1 MFPSQKLNIM
11 STTTNFS
18 AQYIDLKRS
27 VFTTSNRTRRF
38 FVYGVEDKEEAART
52 LNDYMSKKG
61 VSFKPFYENNISEP
75 FVSDWR
81 AHQIEVDRLEVHP
94 EEIDDGTGEPGKI
107 SYVEEVFFTRV
118 MKYIAGDTTTE
129 PKVLEYQSYTLVFGH
144 RSVEFWASESFAAEM
159 SREVIVEDYLMECAN
174 NGESQ
179 SPSTPIENIELR
191 GLWLPT
197 ELFLNEEGN
206 FDKDKIFNDLTT
218 KPPMSNIPIFHHMAA
233 ALFSQRRIVEDMD
246 FRFFWRFL
254 SSYLQPIT
262 PDWLVEY
269 RLYCIDIKDAD
280 IEFYMYHK
288 MDPEAVVN
296 DSLKKAFPDLGM
308 SRDEADEAVNKYAV
322 EHNGTVTVIDYTRDS
337 DCDPYVQAD
346 KFVDFLQ
353 KATDAEGIKDGVDDT
368 SNEYSF
374 MKILY
379 FFVWLVKRIPNLPEK
394 DLEEMLVGAKLG
406 KVAEFLA
413 NYSATKT
420 NIPVVGLVRFISL
433 VEFLDAHSKLWYD
446 PNHYN
451 PDCRYD
457 EYPELPCISFACD
470 FRGTLKNL
478 FNV

>member
-1 MFPSQKLNIM
+1 M
-11 STTTNFS
+11 STTNFS
-18 AQYIDLKRS
+18 AQSAQNVDLKRS
-27 VFTTSNRTRRF
+27 VFTTTNRTRRF
-38 FVYGVEDKEEAART
+38 FVYGVEDKDEAART
-52 LNDYMSKKG
+52 INDYMSKKG
-61 VSFKPFYENNISEP
+61 IRFKPCYEQNISDP
-75 FVSDWR
+75 FISDWR
-81 AHQIEVDRLEVHP
+81 AHQLEVVRLQTHP

-118 MKYIAGDTTTE
+118 MKHIAQDTCTE
-129 PKVLEYQSYTLVFGH
+129 PKVLEFQSYTLVFGH
-144 RSVEFWASESFAAEM
+144 RFVEFWASESFAAEM
-159 SREVIVEDYLMECAN
+159 AREVIVEDYLMECAN
-174 NGESQ
+174 NGE

-218 KPPMSNIPIFHHMAA
+218 KPPMSNIPILHHMAA
-233 ALFSQRRIVEDMD
+233 ALFSQRRLVEDMD

-269 RLYCIDIKDAD
+269 RLYCINFKVD
-280 IEFYMYHK
+280 IEFYMYHRL
-288 MDPEAVVN
+288 DPEATVVN

-308 SRDEADEAVNKYAV
+308 SRDKADEVVNKYAA

-337 DCDPYVQAD
+337 DCDPYAQAD

-353 KATDAEGIKDGVDDT
+353 KTTDAEGIKDGMDEST
-368 SNEYSF
+368 F

-379 FFVWLVKRIPNLPEK
+379 FFVWLIKRIPIGSEEELK
-394 DLEEMLVGAKLG
+394 EMLIGAKLG

-420 NIPVVGLVRFISL
+420 NIPVVGLFRFISDSVTL
-433 VEFLDAHSKLWYD
+433 LKRAHTWYD
-446 PNHYN
+446 PDHYN
-451 PDCRYD
+451 THCNYE
-457 EYPELPCISFACD
+457 EYPELPCIYFEGD
-470 FRGTLKNL
+470 FRGTLKNF

>member
-1 MFPSQKLNIM
+1 M
-11 STTTNFS
+11 STNFTSAQS
-18 AQYIDLKRS
+18 AQYNLTNVDLKRS

-38 FVYGVEDKEEAART
+38 FVYGVTTREEAART

-61 VSFKPFYENNISEP
+61 VSFKPCYEQNMSDP
-75 FVSDWR
+75 FISDWR
-81 AHQIEVDRLEVHP
+81 AHQLEVVRLQTHP

-118 MKYIAGDTTTE
+118 MKYIAQDSCE
-129 PKVLEYQSYTLVFGH
+129 LSKVLEYQSYTLVFGH
-144 RSVEFWASESFAAEM
+144 RSVEFWASESLAAEM
-159 SREVIVEDYLMECAN
+159 AREVIVEDYLMECAN
-174 NGESQ
+174 NGE

-218 KPPMSNIPIFHHMAA
+218 KPPMSNIPILHHMAA
-233 ALFSQRRIVEDMD
+233 ALFSQRSQRRIVEDMD
-246 FRFFWRFL
+246 FRFFCRFIT
-254 SSYLQPIT
+254 SYLQPII
-262 PDWLVEY
+262 PDWIVES
-269 RLYCIDIKDAD
+269 RLYCIDFKDAD

-288 MDPEAVVN
+288 MDPEATVN

-308 SRDEADEAVNKYAV
+308 TRDEADEAVNKYAA
-322 EHNGTVTVIDYTRDS
+322 EHIGTVTVIDNTRDS
-337 DCDPYVQAD
+337 DCDPYTQAD

-353 KATDAEGIKDGVDDT
+353 KATEAEGIKDGVDDT

-379 FFVWLVKRIPNLPEK
+379 FFVWLIKRIPNLPEEQ
-394 DLEEMLVGAKLG
+394 LEEMLVGAKLG

-433 VEFLDAHSKLWYD
+433 VVFLDAHSKLWYD

-470 FRGTLKNL
+470 FRNTLKNF